1 MHGAGDTTVFHPL
14 PGRDV
19 VGIGNWGDE
28 ERSREICQ
36 FLLRPA
42 EAPRDRSF
50 TVYGVRYP
58 AEDTERLFREG
69 DFCMVHNTS
78 EACAAIEGLLSD
90 ESRARQQAERG
101 LKTVLAG
108 QACLHRAQ
116 ELTAI
121 CEEISR

>member
-42 EAPRDRSF
+42 EALRDRSF

-58 AEDTERLFREG
+58 AEDTERLFREAI
-69 DFCMVHNTS
+69 S
-78 EACAAIEGLLSD
+78 AWCATQAK
-90 ESRARQQAERG
+90 RARHRGPVER
-101 LKTVLAG
+101 
-108 QACLHRAQ
+108 
-116 ELTAI
+116 
-121 CEEISR
+121 